1 MTNIRKLGRKK
12 AVVDELNQILEQI
25 KSSIAAYQELGQLLA
40 QNADDAIS
48 RGVPPSEELLAA
60 IASAR
65 AEFSLIKKRLQD
77 LGLKAEGENLPDSL
91 RSMERIVEKRLAQ
104 EYEAA
109 HQAKK
114 NRLLPLL
121 EMINQVQAA
130 TPLYDE
136 PLGHCKSMALMLKE
150 QLLELDYES
159 LLARLGELEQL
170 IEPFRALL
178 TLIESPEQL
187 DDDDW
192 LECNSLIEKSFGTP
206 LALAASRKK
215 LYLGETSAKTPL
227 SPEPVAPQN
236 PAPEANEPPAL
247 PAKPPAARDD
257 VNDNPGRGQR
267 ILLATCL
274 LLILGAVMAYLS
286 QGTFPDGLTLRS
298 QGILIKNINQPLEN
312 QDTYLT
318 RAVKEK
324 NLALMSLLI
333 KYGAN
338 INAKD
343 ADLNT
348 PLHWAVLGAY
358 FEGAEML
365 VQSGADPG
373 LKNGQGK
380 TPGELALMMGNTEIA
395 SLLPEGA
402 LKTSRDRAGA
412 RNPFAA
418 Q

>member
-1 MTNIRKLGRKK
+1 M
-12 AVVDELNQILEQI
+12 VDELNQVLEQI
-25 KSSIAAYQELGQLLA
+25 KSSLAAYQELGQLLS
-40 QNADDAIS
+40 QNADDVIS

-65 AEFSLIKKRLQD
+65 AEFSLLKKRLQD
-77 LGLKAEGENLPDSL
+77 LGLKAEDEALPDSL
-91 RSMERIVEKRLAQ
+91 RSMERIVDKRLAQ

-109 HQAKK
+109 HQAKR

-121 EMINQVQAA
+121 ERINQVQAS
-130 TPLYDE
+130 TPLYEE
-136 PLGHCKSMALMLKE
+136 PLGHCKSMARDLKE
-150 QLLELDYES
+150 QLIELDYES
-159 LLARLGELEQL
+159 LLVSMGELEQL
-170 IEPFRALL
+170 IAPFQALL

-192 LECNSLIEKSFGTP
+192 LEYNSLIEKSFGTP
-206 LALAASRKK
+206 IALAASRKK
-215 LYLGETSAKTPL
+215 LYLGEKRAETPNW
-227 SPEPVAPQN
+227 PEPVAPQN
-236 PAPEANEPPAL
+236 PAPEVKEAPLDL
-247 PAKPPAARDD
+247 PKPTAASDD
-257 VNDNPGRGQR
+257 RNDESGRGPK

-338 INAKD
+338 VNAQD
-343 ADLNT
+343 ANLNT
-348 PLHWAVLGAY
+348 PLHLTVLGAY
-358 FEGAEML
+358 YEGAEML
-365 VQSGADPG
+365 VQNGADPG
-373 LKNGQGK
+373 IKNGQGK
-380 TPGELALMMGNTEIA
+380 TPGELALMMGNPDIA

-402 LKTSRDRAGA
+402 LRAARDMASA

-418 Q
+418 KE

>member
-1 MTNIRKLGRKK
+1 M
-12 AVVDELNQILEQI
+12 VEELNQVLEQI

-40 QNADDAIS
+40 QNADDVIS

-77 LGLKAEGENLPDSL
+77 LGLKAEGENLPNSL
-91 RSMERIVEKRLAQ
+91 RSMEQTVEKQLAQ

-109 HQAKK
+109 HQAKR

-121 EMINQVQAA
+121 EKINKVQAA
-130 TPLYDE
+130 TPLYEE
-136 PLGHCKSMALMLKE
+136 PLGHCKSKSLELKQQLM
-150 QLLELDYES
+150 ELDYES
-159 LLARLGELEQL
+159 LLASMGELEQM
-170 IEPFRALL
+170 IAPFQALL

-187 DDDDW
+187 NDDDW
-192 LECNSLIEKSFGTP
+192 LEYNSLIEKSFGTP

-215 LYLGETSAKTPL
+215 LYLGEKRLETPPL
-227 SPEPVAPQN
+227 PEPEALYNPQ
-236 PAPEANEPPAL
+236 PEAKEVLAS
-247 PAKPPAARDD
+247 PAKPSTAGDD
-257 VNDNPGRGQR
+257 RNDESGMGLR

-274 LLILGAVMAYLS
+274 LLILGAVMVYLS

-324 NLALMSLLI
+324 NLSLISLLI
-333 KYGAN
+333 KHGAN
-338 INAKD
+338 INAQD

-348 PLHWAVLGAY
+348 PLHLAVLGAY
-358 FEGAEML
+358 FEGAELL
-365 VQSGADPG
+365 VQNGADPG
-373 LKNGQGK
+373 IKNSQGK
-380 TPGELALMMGNTEIA
+380 TPGELALMMGNPDIA
-395 SLLPEGA
+395 SQLPEGA
-402 LKTSRDRAGA
+402 LRTSRDMASA
-412 RNPFAA
+412 RNPFATKE
-418 Q
+418 